1 MEIGMGTSDSGLS
14 TEEIF
19 QGKSQELRDLYGH
32 LLSELQKI
40 GPVRE
45 TPKENAIRL
54 ESRKIFASAAIRDN
68 TIHVVFRTEYP
79 IKNPRVQFLKLVA
92 DDKYQH
98 VTQVASDKDIDDE
111 LLKWLKDSYQLS
123 M

>member
-1 MEIGMGTSDSGLS
+1 MNMGTSDPDH
-14 TEEIF
+14 TTDEIF

-45 TPKENAIRL
+45 SPAHNAIRL

-68 TIHVVFRTEYP
+68 TVHVVFRTEYP
-79 IKNPRVQFLKLVA
+79 IENPRVQFLKVV
-92 DDKYQH
+92 DEDKYQH
-98 VTQVASDKDIDDE
+98 VIRVASDGDIDEE